1 MKKIIALMITLIMC
15 MTISVIPVMA
25 METSPCSENAIETA
39 SIEATNHPV
48 VASANIIYPTQ
59 TTFSVTKTITRIQHQ
74 GSASNLNGFIQVK
87 FTNLTTG
94 ATYNRV
100 FVTDNGHYTSNANM
114 EAGRFKIETVG
125 GTYGI
130 LYQLTLNFS

>member
-25 METSPCSENAIETA
+25 METSPCSENAIENA
-39 SIEATNHPV
+39 SIEATNQPV

-74 GSASNLNGFIQVK
+74 GSASNLNGFIQDIK
-87 FTNLTTG
+87 
-94 ATYNRV
+94 R
-100 FVTDNGHYTSNANM
+100 
-114 EAGRFKIETVG
+114 R
-125 GTYGI
+125 I
-130 LYQLTLNFS
+130 LYEKNIKNNYFSYYNCNLNYNN